1 MYLNF
6 GKYYYT
12 IIYVLIALML
22 VMMFLSYFNI
32 NLKPNTNA
40 NANIKLTRVAVFEG
54 YNKHNTNN
62 DTETLALNSLL

>member
-40 NANIKLTRVAVFEG
+40 NIKLTRVAVFEG

>member
-1 MYLNF
+1 
-6 GKYYYT
+6 
-12 IIYVLIALML
+12 ML

-32 NLKPNTNA
+32 NLKPNT

-62 DTETLALNSLL
+62 DTDTLALNSLL